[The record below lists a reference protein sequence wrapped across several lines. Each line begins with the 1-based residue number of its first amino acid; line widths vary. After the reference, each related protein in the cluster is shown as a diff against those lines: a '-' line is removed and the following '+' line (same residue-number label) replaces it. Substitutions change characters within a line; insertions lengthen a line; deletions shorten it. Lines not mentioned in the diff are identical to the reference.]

1 MPDRSLEQPREETFA
16 MAGTSKTK
24 LAQILRSSILCR
36 DLPQEALKTLAVRG
50 RIVRYAAGEF
60 VVRQNQTGD
69 SLMIVTSGRI
79 KIVTY
84 PRKGVEVMH
93 NLIEKG
99 MVLGELSILDGRPR
113 SANAVAMVATET
125 LTLSRT
131 LVMEY
136 LNRHP
141 KMALRLL
148 TVLCGKLRK
157 ATALHEETLFQSLP
171 ARLVRLL
178 ERLAREHGKTD
189 GKAIVIRHGMSQ
201 DDLGG
206 LLGVTR
212 ESVNR
217 QFGVWKAAG
226 LVEVS
231 RGCVIVRRP
240 EALSM
245 EADPFLC

>member
-1 MPDRSLEQPREETFA
+1 
-16 MAGTSKTK
+16 
-24 LAQILRSSILCR
+24 
-36 DLPQEALKTLAVRG
+36 
-50 RIVRYAAGEF
+50 
-60 VVRQNQTGD
+60 
-69 SLMIVTSGRI
+69 MIVTSGRV

-84 PRKGVEVMH
+84 PRKCVEVMH
-93 NLIEKG
+93 NLLEKR
-99 MVLGELSILDGRPR
+99 MVLRELSVLDARPR

-125 LTLSRT
+125 LTHSRT

-141 KMALRLL
+141 DMSLRLL

-157 ATALHEETLFQSLP
+157 ASALHEDALFQSLP

-178 ERLAREHGKTD
+178 ERLSREL
-189 GKAIVIRHGMSQ
+189 GKAGGKVIVIRHGMSQ
-201 DDLGG
+201 DDFGG

-212 ESVNR
+212 ESENR

-240 EALSM
+240 AALSI
-245 EADPFLC
+245 EADPFVC